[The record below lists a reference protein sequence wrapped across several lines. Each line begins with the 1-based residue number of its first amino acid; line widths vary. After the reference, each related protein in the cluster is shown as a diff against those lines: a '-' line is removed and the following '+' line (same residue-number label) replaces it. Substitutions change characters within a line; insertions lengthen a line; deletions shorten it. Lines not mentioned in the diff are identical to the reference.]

1 MGSEAEDK
9 QVSATFTAPQRSWLR
24 RFFVPCTVLTA
35 IIAVTISALFKAG
48 VLSNPFPKM
57 VVDYYMSDSISFRSA
72 AFKFGEEIPKSYTAD
87 SDNVSPP
94 LSWSHVSLPDGTVS
108 LVLTVED
115 IDAVGGN
122 QDPFVHWMLYDI
134 PAEIFH
140 GLPQHIKSGSFT
152 NKVEV
157 SPRGILDTVPILQGV
172 NSFGS
177 LGYRGPEPPI
187 GMGAHRYFFHLYAID
202 GAFGEEA
209 FESPP
214 IRSELLGAMY
224 SKFNVLGKGVL
235 MGTYER
241 ADNERRLRGSRSRH
255 IS

>member
-1 MGSEAEDK
+1 MGSDTCTEDK
-9 QVSATFTAPQRSWLR
+9 VSSTTFIAPRRSWCR
-24 RFFVPCTVLTA
+24 RFFVPCTALTA
-35 IIAVTISALFKAG
+35 VIAIATSVLFMVG
-48 VLSNPFPKM
+48 VLPATNPFPKM
-57 VVDYYMSDSISFRSA
+57 VVDYYMSDSITFHSA
-72 AFKFGEEIPKSYTAD
+72 AFKPGEEIPKTYTAD

-94 LSWSHVSLPDGTVS
+94 LSWSHVSLPEGTVS

-115 IDAVGGN
+115 IDVIGGSKN
-122 QDPFVHWMLYDI
+122 PFVHWILYDI
-134 PAEIFH
+134 PADIFH

-152 NKVEV
+152 EKVEV
-157 SPRGILDTVPILQGV
+157 SPRGTMDTVPILQGV

-187 GMGAHRYFFHLYAID
+187 GKGAHRYFFHLYAID
-202 GAFGEEA
+202 GIFGEEA

-214 IRSELLGAMY
+214 QRSELLGTMY

-241 ADNERRLRGSRSRH
+241 TDSERKLRGK
-255 IS
+255 I